1 MNELVDHLLSNH
13 YLVVATLLVVGLWI
27 AVVKIGFTRRY

>member
-1 MNELVDHLLSNH
+1 MNELVNKLLSNN

-27 AVVKIGFTRRY
+27 AVVKIGSTRRY